1 VRLVLLW
8 DSRFSFP
15 SIFFKPF
22 SFRTWKHLILCVK
35 PVSSDRLFSADGT
48 VATMLLILIIFL
60 MCTDVS
66 SVLGVVTSV
75 KVLAS
80 QIIL

>member
-1 VRLVLLW
+1 
-8 DSRFSFP
+8 
-15 SIFFKPF
+15 
-22 SFRTWKHLILCVK
+22 
-35 PVSSDRLFSADGT
+35 
-48 VATMLLILIIFL
+48 MLLILIIFL